1 MELCSKIFQDF
12 IHFQG
17 QVLRFCGQ
25 EVKEQTRL
33 CLESLLIMEPVTTM
47 SNNLII

>member
-1 MELCSKIFQDF
+1 MEVCSKIFQDF

-17 QVLRFCGQ
+17 QVLTFHGK

-33 CLESLLIMEPVTTM
+33 CLESLLIMDPDHEQ
-47 SNNLII
+47 